1 MATDIIR
8 SSGMTKTAE
17 EADRIAEGTVLV
29 DENAISKAELKAA
42 LPANLRT
49 KVTDSLVQK
58 LNSISNDPMACDV
71 IRDNFIGFQN
81 VMKDGRW
88 KIEDYMNACAY
99 VSYKMMGFSNQ
110 QAWGLTFPDR
120 LAKMHAEGRVEKQI
134 SSFVAAYNK
143 TKLVTVIF
151 EQALIPTHILN
162 QDVYQQAINHQL
174 YLMTNAKSEK
184 VQSDAAKCLIDA
196 LKPPET
202 AKIEMDIKVEDH
214 SGIGELKDAIVG
226 LAQNQM
232 KRINTGTP
240 TKEIAH
246 QELFDREG
254 NAVE

>member
-1 MATDIIR
+1 MTTDIVR
-8 SSGMTKTAE
+8 TSGMTKTDE
-17 EADRIAEGTVLV
+17 EAARIAEATVLV
-29 DENAISKAELKAA
+29 DENAVTKAELKEA

-49 KVTDSLVQK
+49 KITDSLVQK
-58 LNSISNDPMACDV
+58 LNSISNDPMAADV

-120 LAKMHAEGRVEKQI
+120 LARMHAEGRVEKQI
-134 SSFVAAYNK
+134 SSFVSAYNK
-143 TKLVTVIF
+143 TKLVTLIF

-162 QDVYQQAINHQL
+162 QDVYQQAINHQF
-174 YLMTNAKSEK
+174 YLMTNANSEK

-202 AKIEMDIKVEDH
+202 AKIEMDVKIEDN
-214 SGIGELKDAIVG
+214 SGIGELKNAIVG
-226 LAQNQM
+226 LAQDQV
-232 KRINTGTP
+232 KRINAGMP

-246 QELFDREG
+246 QELFEKDG
-254 NAVE
+254 SPVE